1 MCFFSEND
9 VIKPFYYKKYWK
21 EYLFLNFFF
30 FFALMYIILTLW
42 QLQHNC
48 RLQIFKLENLKI
60 ISIKIMRL
68 FVYLFVCLF
77 FFPVLLKGF
86 AFAQVE
92 STILN
97 ILIALGLQ
105 WFNLCPLTSATPLC
119 IWNTKDVFRHL
130 PTCGFSNSPWVQQ
143 PHVLLRC
150 HGYSMHSSPLKKC
163 RLIWF
168 RIE

>member
-1 MCFFSEND
+1 MLEVLLILSA
-9 VIKPFYYKKYWK
+9 VT
-21 EYLFLNFFF
+21 LNNSF
-30 FFALMYIILTLW
+30 
-42 QLQHNC
+42 
-48 RLQIFKLENLKI
+48 E
-60 ISIKIMRL
+60 IKIQLFKMVQVGLLRTGYSKFFWIRRNLSYYFLIL

-119 IWNTKDVFRHL
+119 IWNTMDAFRHL

-150 HGYSMHSSPLKKC
+150 HGYSMHSSPLKKS